1 MQYKLLQPDGS
12 LVNKAAGCWG
22 ALGRSDFY
30 RLPPA
35 VRKAMAE
42 HNKKG
47 KNTIP
52 YKDSS
57 SEESFLMKYS
67 NTIAVVLT
75 PEDGW
80 GALFHKSAYS
90 LMEYIVERSPFKVTF
105 PDGYKWEDCYKNNKL
120 HVYINLC
127 PAQITST
134 LLIWLRDV
142 LKSNKYA
149 RTFDF
154 VCSLG
159 YHEGVAFCTAL
170 HHPYLYSMVIQEHGV
185 SREAF
190 QIHAVDFWMV
200 DSPTVQHWKDN
211 IPLFDMTMAAMG
223 GYPVNMTEQWY
234 LLKGEHKPKYGVA
247 RPEIVKISGLFGVQ
261 EVRGVP
267 DAKKFINN
275 FWGFS

>member
-1 MQYKLLQPDGS
+1 MQYKLLQPDGK
-12 LVNKAAGCWG
+12 LIDKASGCWG

-30 RLPPA
+30 QLPKVA
-35 VRKAMAE
+35 REAMSE

-52 YKDSS
+52 YKQSS
-57 SEESFLMKYS
+57 SEESYLMKDS
-67 NTIAVVLT
+67 STTAIVLT
-75 PEDGW
+75 PADGW

-105 PDGYKWEDCYKNNKL
+105 PDGYKWEDCYKNNRL
-120 HVYINLC
+120 DVYINLC

-159 YHEGVAFCTAL
+159 YTEGVSFCTAL
-170 HHPYLYSMVIQEHGV
+170 HHPYLYSMVISEHGI

-190 QIHAVDFWMV
+190 QSHPVDFWMV

-211 IPLFDMTMAAMG
+211 IPLFNLSMSELQ
-223 GYPVNMTEQWY
+223 GYPVNMTEQWCFI
-234 LLKGEHKPKYGVA
+234 KGNHKPHYGVA
-247 RPEIVKISGLFGVQ
+247 KPEIVKIKGLFGTQ

-267 DAKKFINN
+267 DAKRFINN
-275 FWGFS
+275 FWGF